1 MLTEKKSRV
10 QKSLELWKHAE
21 DIIMDGTQLYSKMA
35 SVGVKGVSPVYFVKA
50 DGVYAWDYEGNRY
63 IDYTMGLGPCF
74 VGYNNPKVKKAI
86 QDQLEIGTIFSLP
99 NPLEIKAAET
109 LIDIIP
115 CAEMVRFMKSGSEA
129 TQAAVRIARAY
140 TGRELIIKGHYHGW
154 HEWCLAD
161 TTKNGGIPKAYK
173 DTVFEVKYNDID
185 TVKTLFEQHKNK
197 IACVIIEPMETE
209 LPKDNYLQKLR
220 ELTIQNGALLI
231 YDEVVT
237 GFRFALGGAQEY
249 FGVIPDL
256 AVFGKAMGGGLPL
269 SAVVGK
275 KEIMQKAKEKIFVSS
290 TFGGEMLSLAA
301 FLAVVDILKTEP
313 VHERIFSIGNK
324 LRDGFNALAKK
335 HGSKIEC
342 IGLGPRLDFN
352 YRNLKGQTDLHV
364 KTLFMQ
370 EVVKRGIYFVWN
382 MLPSYQL
389 SDKDIDYTLK
399 VFDEALRI
407 TTEAERKGNVSKL
420 LEGEPPIKVI

>member
-1 MLTEKKSRV
+1 MATKKESRV
-10 QKSLELWKHAE
+10 KKSLELWKHAE

-35 SVGVKGVSPVYFVKA
+35 SVGVKGVSPVYFIKA
-50 DGVYAWDYEGNRY
+50 DGVYAWDYEGNKY

-86 QDQLEIGTIFSLP
+86 QKQLEVGTIFSLP
-99 NPLEIKAAET
+99 SPLEIKAAE
-109 LIDIIP
+109 
-115 CAEMVRFMKSGSEA
+115 MVRFLKTGSEA

-140 TGRELIIKGHYHGW
+140 TGREKIIKGHYHGW

-161 TTKNGGIPKAYK
+161 TTKNGGIPQVYK

-185 TVKTLFEQHKNK
+185 TVKKLFDQHKNQ
-197 IACVIIEPMETE
+197 IACVIIEPIETE

-220 ELTIQNGALLI
+220 DITKQNDALLI

-275 KEIMQKAKEKIFVSS
+275 KEIMQKAKNNIFVSS
-290 TFGGEMLSLAA
+290 TFGGELLSLAA
-301 FLAVVDILKTEP
+301 FLAVVDVLKTEP
-313 VHERIFSIGNK
+313 VHERIFKIGNHI
-324 LRDGFNALAKK
+324 RDEFNRLALKY
-335 HGSKIEC
+335 GSKIEC
-342 IGLGPRLDFN
+342 IGLGPRLDFK
-352 YRNLKGQTDLHV
+352 YRNIKEQDDIYV

-370 EVVKRGIYFVWN
+370 EVVKRGVFFVWN
-382 MLPSYQL
+382 MLPSYKL

-399 VFDEALRI
+399 VFDEALKI
-407 TTEAERKGNVSKL
+407 TTDAEKKGTISEL
-420 LEGEPPIKVI
+420 LEGEPPFKVI

>member
-1 MLTEKKSRV
+1 MAVKKQSRVKKS
-10 QKSLELWKHAE
+10 LNLWKHAE
-21 DIIMDGTQLYSKMA
+21 DIIMDGSQLYSKMA
-35 SVGVKGVSPVYFVKA
+35 SVGVKGVSPVYFIKA
-50 DGVYAWDYEGNRY
+50 DGVYAWDYEGNKY

-86 QDQLEIGTIFSLP
+86 QKQLEVGTIFSLP
-99 NPLEIKAAET
+99 SPLEIEAAET

-115 CAEMVRFMKSGSEA
+115 CAEMVRFLKTGSEA

-140 TGRELIIKGHYHGW
+140 TGREKIIKGHYHGW

-161 TTKNGGIPKAYK
+161 TTKNGGIPQVYK

-185 TVKTLFEQHKNK
+185 TVKKLFNQHKNQ
-197 IACVIIEPMETE
+197 IACVIIEPIETE

-220 ELTIQNGALLI
+220 DITKQNGALLI

-275 KEIMQKAKEKIFVSS
+275 KEIMQKARNSIFVSS
-290 TFGGEMLSLAA
+290 TFGGELLSLAA
-301 FLAVVDILKTEP
+301 FLAVVDVLKTEP
-313 VHERIFSIGNK
+313 VHERIFKIGNHIRDEFNK
-324 LRDGFNALAKK
+324 LALK

-342 IGLGPRLDFN
+342 IGLGPRLDFK
-352 YRNLKGQTDLHV
+352 YRNIKEQDDIYV

-370 EVVKRGIYFVWN
+370 EVVKRGVFFVWN
-382 MLPSYQL
+382 MLPSYKL
-389 SDKDIDYTLK
+389 SDKDVKYTLK
-399 VFDEALRI
+399 VFDEALKL
-407 TTEAERKGNVSKL
+407 TTDAEKNGTVKDL
-420 LEGEPPIKVI
+420 LEGEPPKKVI

>member
-1 MLTEKKSRV
+1 MATKKESRV
-10 QKSLELWKHAE
+10 KKSLELWKHAE

-35 SVGVKGVSPVYFVKA
+35 SVGVKGVSPVYFIKA
-50 DGVYAWDYEGNRY
+50 DGVYAWDYEGNKY

-86 QDQLEIGTIFSLP
+86 QKQLEVGTIFSLP
-99 NPLEIKAAET
+99 SPLEIKAAET

-115 CAEMVRFMKSGSEA
+115 CAEMVRFLKTGSEA

-140 TGRELIIKGHYHGW
+140 TGREKIIKGHYHGW

-161 TTKNGGIPKAYK
+161 TTKNGGIPQVYK

-185 TVKTLFEQHKNK
+185 TIKKLFDQHKNQ
-197 IACVIIEPMETE
+197 IACVIIEPIETE

-220 ELTIQNGALLI
+220 DITKQNGALII

-249 FGVIPDL
+249 FGVLPDL

-275 KEIMQKAKEKIFVSS
+275 KEIMQKAKNNIFVSS
-290 TFGGEMLSLAA
+290 TFGGELLSLAA

-313 VHERIFSIGNK
+313 VHERIFKIGNHIRDEFNK
-324 LRDGFNALAKK
+324 LAQK

-342 IGLGPRLDFN
+342 IGLGPRLDFK
-352 YRNLKGQTDLHV
+352 YRNLKNQDDNYV

-370 EVVKRGIYFVWN
+370 EVVKRGVFFVWN
-382 MLPSYQL
+382 MLPSYKL

-399 VFDEALRI
+399 VFDEALKI
-407 TTEAERKGNVSKL
+407 TTDAEKKGTVSEL
-420 LEGEPPIKVI
+420 LEGEPPFKVI